1 MATRFSILAL
11 FLFYFP
17 LSMGNPMDRGA
28 WGATVHGVAKSR
40 TQLSTQAHTTF
51 QHLLH
56 QMFWTLLSVR
66 RDGEWLVTFL
76 TDQL

>member
-1 MATRFSILAL
+1 MATHSSILVL

-17 LSMGNPMDRGA
+17 LSMGIPWTEEPRGLQSMGSQRVDTTKHTSTLDLSA
-28 WGATVHGVAKSR
+28 SPSSGV
-40 TQLSTQAHTTF
+40 
-51 QHLLH
+51 
-56 QMFWTLLSVR
+56 WTLLSVR